1 MAPGSVVARVVR
13 VSDDAADDGARSEPP
28 TTPRG
33 LRALAAAPLLDNAAR
48 LLATD
53 EVHVVGYASTTSAY
67 VIGVEDET
75 ALVSRLAAQLEVP
88 VAATCASAVLALRA
102 LGVERV
108 ALVGA
113 PWFEPQLN
121 ELGGAY
127 FRSQGFDVVSSASAD
142 LPHDRRRIEPASVFA
157 WTSRHVPDDA
167 GGVFIGGNG
176 FRAARDRTVGDC
188 PRSPRAHLEPGASL
202 EPPRPRR
209 RARRDQRLRPVVCA
223 HLARLR
229 AAESAIEL
237 ELIRPSPGMR
247 RCGVGLAGENQTVDA
262 LTSQPRHTTA
272 ETKQSRLTLCD
283 PSCLR
288 RSLDR
293 ARRCR
298 RR

>member
-1 MAPGSVVARVVR
+1 VIRIGVLTPHAAIGPEEEFRAMAPGSVVARVVR
-13 VSDDAADDGARSEPP
+13 VSDDAADGGARSEPP

-176 FRAARDRTVGDC
+176 FRAARAIE
-188 PRSPRAHLEPGASL
+188 PLETALG
-202 EPPRPRR
+202 
-209 RARRDQRLRPVVCA
+209 RPV
-223 HLARLR
+223 
-229 AAESAIEL
+229 
-237 ELIRPSPGMR
+237 
-247 RCGVGLAGENQTVDA
+247 
-262 LTSQPRHTTA
+262 LTSNQVLLWNLLALVGGRVEISGYGRLFARTSPDSAPRN
-272 ETKQSRLTLCD
+272 
-283 PSCLR
+283 R
-288 RSLDR
+288 RSSSS
-293 ARRCR
+293 
-298 RR
+298 